1 MSEADEDTRDAAPLA
16 RASLVSAVDIV
27 RGRLTSA
34 TLPLDGLGVEQAR
47 ARRREILAQ
56 IDDYLLPRL
65 HSDGAP
71 LLVVVGGST
80 GAGKSTLVNSLLGA
94 ALTTPGVLRPTTR
107 SPVLVYHPADAPWF
121 APERILPTL
130 ARVHT
135 TTAAPGSS
143 IPTAQ
148 DGTAA
153 GVRALRLAPFAGM
166 PPGLALLDAPD
177 IDSVEIAN
185 RELAGQLLAA
195 ADLWLFVTTGA
206 RYADAVP
213 WDLLNSAAARHAQLA
228 LVLDRVDPGS
238 DPVVADLKRMMSEHG
253 LDDAPLF
260 VVPEAQL
267 DERGLLPEGAVAD
280 VSGWLTDLGGSADAR
295 DEVALATRDGVVRDL
310 VLALRGLADAADQ
323 QAESAARL
331 GRIVESAYADARS
344 QIESATTDGAML
356 RGEVLTRWQDFVGA
370 SNLMRSVERGVSRV
384 RDSIVSFFRG
394 GEPDAKPVELA
405 IAHGLEA
412 ITIDAIEGARERV
425 RSAWRSDPAGS
436 RILVDA
442 GATAGVTG
450 VGTAELRSAI
460 GEQIRGWQGDVLTIV
475 EEQGADKRGLARGL
489 SFGVNGLG
497 VALMLLVFG
506 STGGLTG
513 IEIGVAG
520 GTAVLAQKV
529 LEAVFGDDAVR
540 QLASEA
546 SERLTQRLGSL
557 LEADASIALTAVTAL
572 AVSTSA
578 GDELRHAAAE
588 LERASAEERAA
599 RFVHAPR
606 GSTPVPA
613 LRGTHLRTVDVA
625 ARAIPTAGG
634 DATTPAPAKESKK
647 KPGFWQRL
655 LGWDG

>member
-1 MSEADEDTRDAAPLA
+1 MSEADEDARDAAALA
-16 RASLVSAVDIV
+16 RAGLVSAVDIV

-34 TLPLDGLGVEQAR
+34 TLPLDGPGVEQAR

-65 HSDGAP
+65 RSDGAP

-130 ARVHT
+130 TRVHT
-135 TTAAPGSS
+135 TTAASGSS

-153 GVRALRLAPFAGM
+153 GVRALRLAPFAGL

-213 WDLLNSAAARHAQLA
+213 WDLLSSAAARHAQLA

-253 LDDAPLF
+253 LGDAPLF

-280 VSGWLTDLGGSADAR
+280 VSAWLTDLGGSADAR
-295 DEVALATRDGVVRDL
+295 DDVALATRDGVVGDL
-310 VLALRGLADAADQ
+310 VQAVRGLAGAAEE

-344 QIESATTDGAML
+344 QIEKATTDGAML

-370 SNLMRSVERGVSRV
+370 SNLMRSIERGVSRV

-529 LEAVFGDDAVR
+529 LEAVFGEDAVR
-540 QLASEA
+540 QLALEA

-588 LERASAEERAA
+588 LERASADERAA
-599 RFVHAPR
+599 RAVHAPR

-613 LRGTHLRTVDVA
+613 LRGAHLSTVDIA

-634 DATTPAPAKESKK
+634 DATTPAPMEESK

>member
-1 MSEADEDTRDAAPLA
+1 MSEADEDTRDASAVA

-27 RGRLTSA
+27 RGRLTAA
-34 TLPLDGLGVEQAR
+34 TLPLDGVGVEEAR

-65 HSDGAP
+65 HADGAP

-107 SPVLVYHPADAPWF
+107 SPVLVHHPADAPWF
-121 APERILPTL
+121 APERILPSLT
-130 ARVHT
+130 RIHT

-143 IPTAQ
+143 LLTVQ

-177 IDSVEIAN
+177 IDSVEMAN

-213 WDLLNSAAARHAQLA
+213 WDLLSSAAARHAQLA

-238 DPVVADLKRMMSEHG
+238 DPVVADLKRMMSEYG
-253 LDDAPLF
+253 LGDAPLF

-310 VLALRGLADAADQ
+310 VRAVRGLADAADE
-323 QAESAARL
+323 QAASAARL

-344 QIESATTDGAML
+344 QIEKATTDGAML
-356 RGEVLTRWQDFVGA
+356 RGEVLTRWQDFVGT
-370 SNLMRSVERGVSRV
+370 SNLMRSIERGVSRV

-436 RILVDA
+436 GILVDA

-460 GEQIRGWQGDVLTIV
+460 GEQIRGWQGDVLAIV
-475 EEQGADKRGLARGL
+475 EEQGADKRGLARGV
-489 SFGVNGLG
+489 SIGVNGLG

-540 QLASEA
+540 QLAFEA

-572 AVSTSA
+572 AVSPSA

-588 LERASAEERAA
+588 LERASADERAA
-599 RFVHAPR
+599 RVVHAPR

-613 LRGTHLRTVDVA
+613 LRGAHLRTVDVA
-625 ARAIPTAGG
+625 ARAIPSAGG
-634 DATTPAPAKESKK
+634 DATTPAPVKESK

-655 LGWDG
+655 LGWGG

>member
-1 MSEADEDTRDAAPLA
+1 MSEADEDARDAAALA

-27 RGRLTSA
+27 RGRLTAA
-34 TLPLDGLGVEQAR
+34 TLPLDGPGVEQAR

-130 ARVHT
+130 TRVHT
-135 TTAAPGSS
+135 TSAAPGSS
-143 IPTAQ
+143 IPAAQ

-310 VLALRGLADAADQ
+310 VRAVRGLADAADE

-344 QIESATTDGAML
+344 QIERATTDGAML

-370 SNLMRSVERGVSRV
+370 SNLMRSIERGVSRV

-436 RILVDA
+436 R
-442 GATAGVTG
+442 
-450 VGTAELRSAI
+450 
-460 GEQIRGWQGDVLTIV
+460 
-475 EEQGADKRGLARGL
+475 
-489 SFGVNGLG
+489 N
-497 VALMLLVFG
+497 
-506 STGGLTG
+506 
-513 IEIGVAG
+513 
-520 GTAVLAQKV
+520 
-529 LEAVFGDDAVR
+529 
-540 QLASEA
+540 
-546 SERLTQRLGSL
+546 
-557 LEADASIALTAVTAL
+557 
-572 AVSTSA
+572 
-578 GDELRHAAAE
+578 
-588 LERASAEERAA
+588 
-599 RFVHAPR
+599 PR
-606 GSTPVPA
+606 GC
-613 LRGTHLRTVDVA
+613 RGDSRRHGRRHG
-625 ARAIPTAGG
+625 RAPFGH
-634 DATTPAPAKESKK
+634 
-647 KPGFWQRL
+647 R
-655 LGWDG
+655 